1 MRGLSRIKSQDIL
14 GMERWLDGNQSVI
27 HFAQANLCDMVV
39 EAIEHRQREKVWEI
53 FSFAIMPSHIHFSLN
68 SMTHF
73 RSSKNSRSLN
83 VGLDIK
89 LPRSILV
96 YQRSGF
102 GKRNGSI
109 TGREVTKKTKRL
121 SDTFKTIQSK
131 HASPD
136 SMASTDT
143 AREPGS
149 LLPTD

>member
-1 MRGLSRIKSQDIL
+1 MTFLFSINASMVFHSHGWTTLPQLKPI
-14 GMERWLDGNQSVI
+14 SVTWSLKRSNI
-27 HFAQANLCDMVV
+27 VNAKRFGKCFRSLLCQA
-39 EAIEHRQREKVWEI
+39 ISI
-53 FSFAIMPSHIHFSLN
+53 FSLN

-73 RSSKNSRSLN
+73 RSSKNSRSLI

-109 TGREVTKKTKRL
+109 TGREVTKKTRRL
-121 SDTFKTIQSK
+121 SDTFKTIRSK
-131 HASPD
+131 QASPD

-143 AREPGS
+143 AHEPGS
-149 LLPTD
+149 LLPRVTA